1 MRPGR
6 LALFYRSGG
15 MWFVLGILW
24 AACVFTAGLFAWAL
38 MQIDRVSE
46 VSDTMFTIAL
56 LTSAMLAI
64 IASSPLFW
72 MCRRRRQALFR
83 DLWPHRLA
91 VCPTCWYPMMRG
103 SGRCSECGR
112 AITRYRQELCIVDDQ
127 AATLGCLIPSAK
139 GTPAITSFRSVEPF
153 NARQRF
159 EALSI
164 NLNTIVRHATR
175 LPLPLVLS

>member
-24 AACVFTAGLFAWAL
+24 AACVFAAGLFAWAL
-38 MQIDRVSE
+38 IQIDRVGE
-46 VSDTMFTIAL
+46 VSDTVFTIAL

-112 AITRYRQELCIVDDQ
+112 AITRRHAQQFWVGILSQ
-127 AATLGCLIPSAK
+127 PPHANL
-139 GTPAITSFRSVEPF
+139 
-153 NARQRF
+153 
-159 EALSI
+159 ALSEKLVI
-164 NLNTIVRHATR
+164 RLATGRRTNRGWKRRHCNWFFKLKVLR
-175 LPLPLVLS
+175 GRPLFPLR